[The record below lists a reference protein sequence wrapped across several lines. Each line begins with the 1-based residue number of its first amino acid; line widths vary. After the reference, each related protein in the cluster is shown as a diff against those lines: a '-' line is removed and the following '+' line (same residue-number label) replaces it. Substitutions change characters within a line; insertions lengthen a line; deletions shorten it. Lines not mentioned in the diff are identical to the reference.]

1 MANLEGET
9 DHLRESYYRYV
20 LSFSFNLG
28 FAYGKT
34 ETWIKGFFWNR
45 EWFTISAWWN
55 QFKEVL

>member
-1 MANLEGET
+1 MKET
-9 DHLRESYYRYV
+9 HKKKTIDTEWQY
-20 LSFSFNLG
+20 LG

-55 QFKEVL
+55 QFKEVLIWDR